1 MANRTWTIDN
11 KEVGFSEGA
20 VVRWDTEK
28 YFSLEY
34 NGKTFFGEVMEE
46 ATESNRLKLKI
57 NHRVFE
63 VQKKGSLD
71 DLIKAMGL
79 DTPKIKKLKELQAPM
94 PGRIVNVAVAIGDEL
109 NVGDEILSLEAM
121 KMENVLKAEGIG
133 VVKSI
138 NIGTDD
144 VVDKGTVLIEFE

>member
-20 VVRWDTEK
+20 VVRWDNEK

-63 VQKKGSLD
+63 VNKKGSLD

-79 DTPKIKKLKELQAPM
+79 DKPKVKKLKELQAPM

-121 KMENVLKAEGIG
+121 KMENVLKAEGVGI
-133 VVKSI
+133 VKSI

-144 VVDKGTVLIEFE
+144 VVDKGAVLIEFE